1 MDTTQKK
8 KKKPVT
14 AQKRA
19 AATKTATRS
28 KPAARPADKAPAAR
42 KRPATVKTSAAKQ
55 PEKTVRRKAPARK
68 KQTPKEVRPTPDVV
82 YTPAKPFNRSRLL
95 LRLTTVVAV
104 VLALTFGISIFFKV
118 ENIHVSGNNKYT
130 QWTVKEASG
139 IQIGDNL
146 LTFGKAKASGKI
158 IASLPYVDSVR
169 IGIKLPDTVN
179 IEIVE
184 LDVAYAMQDEGDN
197 WWFMTSEGRVVE
209 QVSAAVAGANLKV
222 SGVRLRSP
230 LPGQQASAYEVK
242 AQTDPTE
249 ESTEATLVTV
259 PVTVTAEDRL
269 TAALSILQYLEK
281 EELFDDVVSVDVSS
295 LGNIVLWYGQQYQVI
310 LGDSSQL
317 ADKIQMMNAAINGK
331 DALKEYDSGI
341 LDITFN
347 TSQGRTVIYE
357 PFE

>member
-8 KKKPVT
+8 KRNT
-14 AQKRA
+14 APSGKRA
-19 AATKTATRS
+19 AATKTANGR
-28 KPAARPADKAPAAR
+28 KAAAKPADKAPLAR
-42 KRPATVKTSAAKQ
+42 KRPVSAKNAAVKQ

-68 KQTPKEVRPTPDVV
+68 KEPPKENRPTPDVV

-118 ENIHVSGNNKYT
+118 ENIHVSGSHKYT

-158 IASLPYVDSVR
+158 IASLPYVESVR

-184 LDVAYAMQDEGDN
+184 LDVAYALQDEGDN
-197 WWFMTSEGRVVE
+197 WWLMTSEGRMVE
-209 QVSAAVAGANLKV
+209 QVSAAVAGESLKV

-230 LPGQQASAYEVK
+230 MPGQQANAYEPIAEV
-242 AQTDPTE
+242 DPTDA
-249 ESTEATLVTV
+249 STETTLVTV

-281 EELFDDVVSVDVSS
+281 EELFDNVVSVDVSS
-295 LGNIVLWYGQQYQVI
+295 LGNIVLWYGQQYKVI